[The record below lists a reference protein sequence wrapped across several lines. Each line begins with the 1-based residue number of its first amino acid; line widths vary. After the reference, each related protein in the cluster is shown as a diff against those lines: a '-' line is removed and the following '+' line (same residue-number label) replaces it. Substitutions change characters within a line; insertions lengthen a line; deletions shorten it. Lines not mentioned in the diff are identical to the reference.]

1 MRTPGGGHWNTQ
13 EDASRAA
20 ETEDPGPPLATH
32 PLESPGLFEG
42 DIAGVSAADLAA
54 AVTGDLA
61 KNAVRDRGKLWPAA
75 TIPYTISGQF
85 GPQERAVIAR
95 AVLTFHRE
103 TCLR

>member
-1 MRTPGGGHWNTQ
+1 MATQ
-13 EDASRAA
+13 DDASRAA
-20 ETEDPGPPLATH
+20 ESAEDPGPPLATD
-32 PLESPGLFEG
+32 PLESAGLFEG
-42 DIAGVSAADLAA
+42 DIACVSAADLAA

-95 AVLTFHRE
+95 AVLTLHRE

>member
-1 MRTPGGGHWNTQ
+1 MATQ
-13 EDASRAA
+13 GDASRAA
-20 ETEDPGPPLATH
+20 ESAEEEDSGPPLATD
-32 PLESPGLFEG
+32 LLQSAGLFEG

-75 TIPYTISGQF
+75 TIPYPISGQF

-95 AVLTFHRE
+95 AVLTLHRE